1 MLPTIFQV
9 ILLSPSTGAEG
20 LPHGLGTRFFFWFFY
35 IAMVTV
41 FAAYSAMLVSFLAVQ
56 TMVLP
61 FEDVEGMLE
70 EGTYKLGILRGT
82 SQLDYF
88 RVSLQLYGPAVLCIK
103 SNVFKMFIAV
113 ITDRC

>member
-1 MLPTIFQV
+1 MV
-9 ILLSPSTGAEG
+9 IPLFPSTGAEG

-88 RVSLQLYGPAVLCIK
+88 RVSLPLTANLIQ
-103 SNVFKMFIAV
+103 
-113 ITDRC
+113 